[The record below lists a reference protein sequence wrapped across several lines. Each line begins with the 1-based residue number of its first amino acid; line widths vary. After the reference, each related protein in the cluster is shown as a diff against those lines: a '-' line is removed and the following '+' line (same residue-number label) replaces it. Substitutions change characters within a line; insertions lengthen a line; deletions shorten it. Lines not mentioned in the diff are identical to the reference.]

1 MPRKHLIIAAG
12 VSATLV
18 AGVVA
23 WANLPDSPPLPA
35 SAVADRVVVDKSA
48 RTLALMRGG
57 AVLKTYRVS
66 LGGSPLGHKQQE
78 GDERTPEGLYRL
90 DARNPRSSAHLSLH
104 ISYPDSADA
113 ARAQARGV
121 SPGGLIMV
129 HGITNGLGWLGRLH
143 RLADWTDGC
152 VAVTN
157 REMDE
162 IWRAVPVGTPIEIR
176 P

>member
-1 MPRKHLIIAAG
+1 MPRKHLIIAA
-12 VSATLV
+12 ATACALV
-18 AGVVA
+18 AVLG
-23 WANLPDSPPLPA
+23 WANLPDSPPLRA
-35 SAVADRVVVDKSA
+35 DAVANRVVVDKSA
-48 RTLALMRGG
+48 RTLMLLRGD

-66 LGGSPLGHKQQE
+66 LGGSPIGHKRQE
-78 GDERTPEGLYRL
+78 GDERTPEGLYWL

-104 ISYPDSADA
+104 ISYPDAGDVA
-113 ARAQARGV
+113 WARRRGV
-121 SPGGLIMV
+121 SPGGRIMV
-129 HGITNGLGWLGRLH
+129 HGMINGLGWIGRLH

-162 IWRAVPVGTPIEIR
+162 IWRAVPAGTPIEIR